1 MNRIWDES
9 EVIKEIKHIVLSTF
23 NIDLSDKPDTM
34 PIGDLGLDSMGILD
48 VIMSLEDVTGQ
59 NLNNIDLP
67 KNPTLRDVADMV
79 IQNMQAGGH
88 D

>member
-1 MNRIWDES
+1 MNQIWDEFQI
-9 EVIKEIKHIVLSTF
+9 IKKIKDIVLSTF

-48 VIMSLEDVTGQ
+48 VIMSLEDVIGQ
-59 NLNNIDLP
+59 NLKNIDLP

-79 IQNMQAGGH
+79 IKNMQAGGH

>member
-1 MNRIWDES
+1 MNQIWDEFQI
-9 EVIKEIKHIVLSTF
+9 IKKIKDIVLSTF

-48 VIMSLEDVTGQ
+48 VIMSLEDVIGQ
-59 NLNNIDLP
+59 NLKNIDLP
-67 KNPTLRDVADMV
+67 KNPTLRDVANMV
-79 IQNMQAGGH
+79 IKNMQAGGH

>member
-1 MNRIWDES
+1 MNQIWDEFQI
-9 EVIKEIKHIVLSTF
+9 IKKIKDIVLSTF
-23 NIDLSDKPDTM
+23 NIDLSNKPDTM

-48 VIMSLEDVTGQ
+48 VIMNLEDVIGQ
-59 NLNNIDLP
+59 NLKNIDLP

-79 IQNMQAGGH
+79 IKNMQAGGH